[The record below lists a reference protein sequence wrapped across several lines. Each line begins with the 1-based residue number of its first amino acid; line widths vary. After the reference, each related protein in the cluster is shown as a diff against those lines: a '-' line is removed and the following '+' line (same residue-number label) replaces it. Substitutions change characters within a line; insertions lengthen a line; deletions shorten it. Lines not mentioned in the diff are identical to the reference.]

1 VDVIE
6 GFIRGH
12 VGRDDVV
19 IDVGANVGLYTR
31 LMATLA
37 KHVYAFEPNPDIFP
51 RLQASAGAAN
61 VTLLPVA
68 VSEKVG
74 EATFYLDKRPG
85 LSGAA
90 SSLVRLA
97 DLAEQGVTEPVRVST
112 TTIDRLCADGPLRPR
127 LIKVDAQGHEPVLF
141 RGAEETIRRCR
152 PYLVFRFWESYWD
165 AGFSEL
171 FARLEKDY
179 TLIRLQD
186 CADASRFYRRSRR
199 DGTADIAA
207 VPKAGW

>member
-6 GFIRGH
+6 DFIRGH

-19 IDVGANVGLYTR
+19 IDVGANLGLYTR

-37 KHVYAFEPNPDIFP
+37 KHVYAFEPNPDLFP
-51 RLQASAGAAN
+51 RLQETAGAAN

-74 EATFYLDKRPG
+74 ESTFYLDKRPG
-85 LSGAA
+85 MSGAA
-90 SSLVRLA
+90 SSLTRLP
-97 DLAEQGVTEPVRVST
+97 DLAEQGVTEAVQVGT
-112 TTIDRLCADGPLRPR
+112 TTIDRLCEEKPLRPR
-127 LIKVDAQGHEPVLF
+127 LIKVAVEGHEPMLF
-141 RGAEETIRRCR
+141 RGAEGTIRRCR
-152 PYLVFRFWESYWD
+152 PYLIFRFWESCWD
-165 AGFSEL
+165 VGFSEL

-186 CADASRFYRRSRR
+186 GADASRLYRRGRY

-207 VPKAGW
+207 VPKAG